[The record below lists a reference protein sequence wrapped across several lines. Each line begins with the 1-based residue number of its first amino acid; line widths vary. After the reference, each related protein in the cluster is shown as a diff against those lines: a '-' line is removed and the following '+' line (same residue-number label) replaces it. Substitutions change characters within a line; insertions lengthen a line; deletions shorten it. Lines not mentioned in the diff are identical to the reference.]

1 MLDLR
6 PRALRDVRLVE
17 DGSAQ
22 RRIGAQDPDEQRP
35 VAAADVGDRA
45 EGREVVRVRDRGRGL
60 RREGRHRPVEQR
72 GARRVLRH
80 LGERIRIRVG
90 PAERRLPRAH
100 AVLEILPA
108 VLDGNAGEEQHG
120 RVHRAGNVGAQQLP
134 ERRGGE
140 PAVRLLL
147 EDAAARQQA
156 QHAAQRWRVGS
167 AGAREVVVIAR
178 AVREQVGDSQRR
190 GEGERTRQVVTDRHL
205 VEREARRLLAR
216 LRGSRTLS
224 LVGRHRCVSLRATG
238 SARSLLVNPPT
249 RCQKRPHG
257 RADERAA
264 ARGSRV
270 RRTLGRARGLAAL
283 GGNGDRRARS
293 RAVRGRAHRDHQGWT
308 VAHGP
313 GQPAPPRGSAA
324 QARAGRRA
332 RRRGDP
338 AADALG
344 RRAGGGSRRRHR
356 RSASTSSSPSCT
368 APTARTAPSRACS
381 TSPTFPTSAPGCSPR
396 ASAWTRRR

>member
-1 MLDLR
+1 MSSEPL
-6 PRALRDVRLVE
+6 PPPTSTIAPKAE
-17 DGSAQ
+17 KSY
-22 RRIGAQDPDEQRP
+22 
-35 VAAADVGDRA
+35 AAATAAAVCGAKVAIAWSNSAARA
-45 EGREVVRVRDRGRGL
+45 GI
-60 RREGRHRPVEQR
+60 
-72 GARRVLRH
+72 LRH
-80 LGERIRIRVG
+80 LGERIRIRIG
-90 PAERRLPRAH
+90 PAERRLSGAH

-108 VLDGNAGEEQHG
+108 VLDGNAGEEHHG
-120 RVHRAGNVGAQQLP
+120 RVHRAGHVGAQQLA

-140 PAVRLLL
+140 SAVRLLL
-147 EDAAARQQA
+147 EDAALASR
-156 QHAAQRWRVGS
+156 RSTRRSDGGVRS

-178 AVREQVGDSQRR
+178 AVREQVGDAQRR

-216 LRGSRTLS
+216 LRGPRTLS
-224 LVGRHRCVSLRATG
+224 LVGRHGCVSLRATG
-238 SARSLLVNPPT
+238 SARGLLVNPPT

-257 RADERAA
+257 RADDGAA

-270 RRTLGRARGLAAL
+270 RRPLRRARGLAAL
-283 GGNGDRRARS
+283 GGDRDRCARPRAL
-293 RAVRGRAHRDHQGWT
+293 RGRAHRDHQGWT

-324 QARAGRRA
+324 HARAGRRA

-344 RRAGGGSRRRHR
+344 RRTGGGSRRSSGC
-356 RSASTSSSPSCT
+356 SASTSSSPSCT
-368 APTARTAPSRACS
+368 APTARTARSRACS
-381 TSPTFPTSAPGCSPR
+381 TSPTFPTSAPACSPR